1 MTAVA
6 EALAARAVDRSLQVV
21 VVFVGAVAAD
31 PVGVEDSLHVCEGLL
46 VHECGVKARALDA
59 LAGDDAGVVVVAQH
73 AMNHAARE
81 RAAGA
86 LHGRARAEPG
96 VREDLDDARN
106 RVLASLGQVEG
117 ERYVGRTL
125 WIDGDRGDL
134 ASVDVL
140 AHVQIADRRQ
150 SVSASLGELALEAHL
165 DLRPVIA
172 RAKGVDAGHDREQQ
186 QPLRAVVDR
195 LAGGDKLRTAA
206 VDLTEQPE
214 GVGLVAGDAREVVE
228 DDVGRAQLRQLAQQ
242 LLERLPPR
250 VGAGAPRLCVLAH
263 DARPQR
269 SGVAFTGLALAGD
282 RVAQRVVRLVDL
294 SGA

>member
-6 EALAARAVDRSLQVV
+6 EALAAGAVDRSLQVV

-31 PVGVEDSLHVCEGLL
+31 PVGVEDSLHVREGLL

-73 AMNHAARE
+73 TMDHASRE

-86 LHGRARAEPG
+86 LHGWARAQPG
-96 VREDLDDARN
+96 VGENLGDARN
-106 RVLASLGQVEG
+106 RVLSGLGQVEG
-117 ERYVGRTL
+117 ERDVGRTL
-125 WIDGDRGDL
+125 GIDRNRGDL

-150 SVSASLGELALEAHL
+150 PVGASLGELALEAHL
-165 DLRPVIA
+165 DLRPIVA

-206 VDLTEQPE
+206 VDLSEQPE
-214 GVGLVAGDAREVVE
+214 GVGLVAGDPREVVE
-228 DDVGRAQLRQLAQQ
+228 DDVGRAQLRQIAQQ

-250 VGAGAPRLCVLAH
+250 VGAGPPRLCVLAH
-263 DARPQR
+263 HARPQR
-269 SGVAFTGLALAGD
+269 SGVSLAGLALTGD
-282 RVAQRVVRLVDL
+282 RVAERVVRLVDL
-294 SGA
+294 AGA